1 MVVSAVVNSI
11 IKIIEEYFNCR
22 TFSLHED
29 VFLIEN
35 LKKGCFNDIQIPG
48 KCMHELILR
57 YKHLQEVTNNSSD
70 SEILLHLKKDLQNL
84 NENDLN
90 SVHESRM
97 INPYTEEEDR
107 LNKKCYE

>member
-1 MVVSAVVNSI
+1 
-11 IKIIEEYFNCR
+11 
-22 TFSLHED
+22 
-29 VFLIEN
+29 
-35 LKKGCFNDIQIPG
+35 
-48 KCMHELILR
+48 MHELILR
-57 YKHLQEVTNNSSD
+57 YKHLQEATNNSSD

-97 INPYTEEEDR
+97 DSPYTEEQDR